1 MALFPGMS
9 SLWRNLRAAVRSLSR
24 DRSVAVLAIAAL
36 ALGIGATTAI
46 FSVIDNVLLEPFPYT
61 DSHRLVT
68 IEIHDSS
75 RSDPGGRTG
84 FRVPEFLD
92 YQAQNHVF
100 DRVIGNCNLNVLYD
114 NGEGTEQFNG
124 VLVVPNTF
132 EFLGMPALLG
142 RVMEPA
148 DYMPGAPP
156 VFVLRYKVWVSR
168 FNADPGIL
176 GRTFILNGVSRTL
189 VGIMPQ
195 RFGWGDADLWI
206 PTSLN
211 RADEVAAGQ
220 FPNYFWMLGHLRPGV
235 TLRQAQADIDLI
247 AHRLAPVYPKEYPK
261 QFTIHIQTLAD
272 TVVGQFRVMLFI
284 VMGAVSMLL
293 LIACANVA
301 NLLLARATAR
311 EKEIAI
317 RAAIGA
323 GRWRIVRQLLTE
335 SLLLGVCGAAFG
347 CLLAWGGIKGL
358 IAIVPAQIIPAEAYI
373 HINISVLL
381 FALVTG
387 LVTALVFGTVPAVQ
401 LTRQDLNEVLRD
413 TGKGVSGGFR
423 HRGLRNGLIVGEVAL
438 SLALLTGAGLLMRSF
453 FALQEV
459 PLGAD
464 PSHVLVA
471 VLPMPPARYQSA
483 AQIQG
488 FFRPL
493 LERVKA
499 TPGVEAATEATSL
512 PPFGGFVSKL
522 EIPGKAA
529 AEDWRSQVELCSE
542 GYFATLHIKLLRGR
556 TFNESEVN
564 AARKLAVVNQTFAK
578 KFLGDNWLGQSAT
591 LPDLAT
597 PTFPDPMKEPTFE
610 IIGVVA
616 DVKNQ
621 GLDRPV
627 LPEVWVPYDVMGGA
641 FRGILVRT
649 TGDPKMMLNTL
660 RREIWAV
667 DRGVALGFNG
677 TNEDFISQF
686 AMAQPRFG
694 LYLIAVFAIA
704 GLVLVLI
711 GVYGVVAYAVTRQRH
726 EIGIRMALGAST
738 AMVLRM
744 VLSLG
749 LRLMAMGAG
758 VGLLASFG
766 LSRILASQ
774 LFGISTFDPVTV
786 AGVIVLVFIAGIAA
800 CLLPARSATRVDP
813 MIALRYE

>member
-1 MALFPGMS
+1 
-9 SLWRNLRAAVRSLSR
+9 
-24 DRSVAVLAIAAL
+24 
-36 ALGIGATTAI
+36 
-46 FSVIDNVLLEPFPYT
+46 
-61 DSHRLVT
+61 
-68 IEIHDSS
+68 
-75 RSDPGGRTG
+75 
-84 FRVPEFLD
+84 
-92 YQAQNHVF
+92 
-100 DRVIGNCNLNVLYD
+100 
-114 NGEGTEQFNG
+114 
-124 VLVVPNTF
+124 
-132 EFLGMPALLG
+132 
-142 RVMEPA
+142 
-148 DYMPGAPP
+148 
-156 VFVLRYKVWVSR
+156 
-168 FNADPGIL
+168 
-176 GRTFILNGVSRTL
+176 
-189 VGIMPQ
+189 
-195 RFGWGDADLWI
+195 
-206 PTSLN
+206 
-211 RADEVAAGQ
+211 
-220 FPNYFWMLGHLRPGV
+220 
-235 TLRQAQADIDLI
+235 
-247 AHRLAPVYPKEYPK
+247 
-261 QFTIHIQTLAD
+261 
-272 TVVGQFRVMLFI
+272 MLFI

-301 NLLLARATAR
+301 NLLLARATGR

-335 SLLLGVCGAAFG
+335 SVLLGVCGAALG

-373 HINISVLL
+373 HINVSVLL

-387 LVTALVFGTVPAVQ
+387 IVTALVFGTVPAVH
-401 LTRQDLNEVLRD
+401 LTRRDLNDVLRD

-459 PLGAD
+459 QLGAD
-464 PSHVLVA
+464 PSHVLAA
-471 VLPMPPARYQSA
+471 VLPMPPARYKSA

-512 PPFGGFVSKL
+512 PPFGGIVSKL
-522 EIPGKAA
+522 EIPGKSA

-578 KFLGDNWLGQSAT
+578 KFLGDNWLGQRAI

-597 PTFPDPMKEPTFE
+597 SAFPDPMKDPTFE

-649 TGDPKMMLNTL
+649 AGDPKLMLNTL
-660 RREIWAV
+660 RRQIWAV
-667 DRGVALGFNG
+667 DRSVALGFNG
-677 TNEDFISQF
+677 TNEDFINQF

-694 LYLIAVFAIA
+694 LYLLAVFAVA

-726 EIGIRMALGAST
+726 EIGVRMALG
-738 AMVLRM
+738 R
-744 VLSLG
+744 G
-749 LRLMAMGAG
+749 
-758 VGLLASFG
+758 
-766 LSRILASQ
+766 
-774 LFGISTFDPVTV
+774 
-786 AGVIVLVFIAGIAA
+786 
-800 CLLPARSATRVDP
+800 
-813 MIALRYE
+813 